1 MLLSCV
7 VHLFAKVPM
16 PEDVAAFAAAKR
28 AELVERVAEV
38 DEELGELFLEEA
50 PIDAA
55 ALRCPDPNPE
65 ASLAKQPARHAAS
78 CTMYMCAC
86 VPWCYSCH
94 ALLCCSKHSS
104 WQRASCRA

>member
-1 MLLSCV
+1 
-7 VHLFAKVPM
+7 M

-55 ALRCPDPNPE
+55 ALRW
-65 ASLAKQPARHAAS
+65 L
-78 CTMYMCAC
+78 TG
-86 VPWCYSCH
+86 
-94 ALLCCSKHSS
+94 
-104 WQRASCRA
+104 

>member
-1 MLLSCV
+1 MHS
-7 VHLFAKVPM
+7 FAKVPI

-55 ALRCPDPNPE
+55 ALRYCMP
-65 ASLAKQPARHAAS
+65 K
-78 CTMYMCAC
+78 
-86 VPWCYSCH
+86 
-94 ALLCCSKHSS
+94 
-104 WQRASCRA
+104 

>member
-1 MLLSCV
+1 MARVLSSIRALVMLSSGV
-7 VHLFAKVPM
+7 VQPFAKVPM

-55 ALRCPDPNPE
+55 ALRCPNPDPGV
-65 ASLAKQPARHAAS
+65 SLTRQPARRAAS
-78 CTMYMCAC
+78 
-86 VPWCYSCH
+86 
-94 ALLCCSKHSS
+94 
-104 WQRASCRA
+104 